1 MRETVRKLTLRWTER
16 HRFDATSVLK
26 CWQAGALALLL
37 LLGQRVGGAEIQAWQ
52 PNSDITAAAASHVL
66 ELTGPAANRT
76 SVRAGSLDP
85 RHRLPLCDQALEL
98 FMRRGA
104 KIAARTIVGV
114 RCSGSKPWK
123 VYVPVDV
130 IVTAK
135 VFTARQTLPRNHLLT
150 EADLAVDERDVSRLV
165 SGYISDKNDLIGQRL
180 KQQLIAG
187 RIITPAMLQADRIVT
202 RGQTVTLI
210 ARGGGVNISMTGK
223 ALMDGALNQRIRVEN
238 INSGRIIEGV
248 VRSREQV
255 EVLLPGADRFLNAK
269 PKVSAKNAD
278 TQVSNNDR

>member
-1 MRETVRKLTLRWTER
+1 MKLTLRRIER
-16 HRFDATSVLK
+16 QRFDATRLRQCLHV
-26 CWQAGALALLL
+26 GALALLL
-37 LLGQRVGGAEIQAWQ
+37 LPAQRAAGSETPAWQ
-52 PNSDITAAAASHVL
+52 SNSDITAAAESHVRQ
-66 ELTGPAANRT
+66 LTGAAAKKT
-76 SVRAGSLDP
+76 SVKASSLDP
-85 RHRLPLCDQALEL
+85 RHRLPLCDQALES

-104 KIAARTIVGV
+104 RIGARTIVGV

-150 EADLAVDERDVSRLV
+150 DADLAVDERDVSRLV
-165 SGYISDKNDLIGQRL
+165 SGYISSKDELIGQRL

-187 RIITPAMLQADRIVT
+187 RIITPAMLQADRIIT

-210 ARGGGVNISMTGK
+210 ATGGRINISMSGK

-238 INSGRIIEGV
+238 INSGRIIEGI
-248 VRSREQV
+248 VRSREHV
-255 EVLLPGADRFLNAK
+255 EVLLPGTDSFFNAK

-278 TQVSNNDR
+278 TTVSNNDR

>member
-1 MRETVRKLTLRWTER
+1 MQKTVRKLTLRRIER
-16 HRFDATSVLK
+16 QRFDAVKLSK
-26 CWQAGALALLL
+26 CRLAGASALLL
-37 LLGQRVGGAEIQAWQ
+37 LLGQTVTAAEMQAWQ
-52 PNSDITAAAASHVL
+52 SNSDITAAAESHVRQ
-66 ELTGPAANRT
+66 LTGTTAKKT
-76 SVRAGSLDP
+76 SVRASSLDP
-85 RHRLPLCDQALEL
+85 RHRLPLCDQALES

-104 KIAARTIVGV
+104 TIGARTIVGV
-114 RCSGSKPWK
+114 RCPGSKPWK

-130 IVTAK
+130 IVTAR

-165 SGYISDKNDLIGQRL
+165 SGYISNKEDLIGQRV

-210 ARGGGVNISMTGK
+210 ASGGGINISMTGK
-223 ALMDGALNQRIRVEN
+223 ALMDGAINQRIRVEN

-248 VRSREQV
+248 VRSREHV
-255 EVLLPGADRFLNAK
+255 EVLLPGRDSFFNAK

-278 TQVSNNDR
+278 TTVSNNDR